1 MGPLSGWKTF
11 PRKPGV
17 YLMSDARGKVLYV
30 GKGKDLRSRLH
41 NYAVQGGDGRPQIP
55 HLLGR
60 TASVRCIVTS
70 SEKEALLL
78 EHTLIKEH
86 RPPFNIFLR
95 DDKEY
100 LLLRIDRKEEFPRP
114 ELVRRVAKD
123 GAMYFGPFSSARGIR
138 ETLRILYRFFPL
150 CSCSRK
156 KFASRTRPCLNY
168 QMGRCAGAC
177 AGFISRE
184 HYLPIVDNAV
194 RFLRGNY
201 RDLLK
206 SWRAEM
212 NGLAN
217 EMKFEEAA
225 RLRDRIAI
233 VEQTLV
239 RQRVV
244 RTVPGDVDAVG
255 WFRDGDEGTAA
266 LLHIRE
272 GRLSD
277 AHTYH
282 FRVGLEEGES
292 ITSFLLQHYAEG
304 AYFPG
309 EILLP
314 FGIPDPKPV
323 ATLLSERA
331 GNPIAVRTP
340 GKGER
345 ARLVGLANRNAAEAH
360 RMRKEKEADYERL
373 SERLASLCRLPKPP
387 VRIEGF
393 DISNIGGAE
402 PSGSMVTFVGGKG
415 VKKWYRKFA
424 VRGTAGQ
431 DDFAMMEEVVRR
443 RFGHDEDFGGMPDL
457 VLIDGGKGQLTS
469 ALAAMN
475 AAGYG
480 SIPVIS
486 LAKERVRGGRTVSH
500 ERIFLPGRKNPVVL
514 PPNDSVLLLLMRIRD
529 EAHRFALSYHRARRA
544 KQFTGQNSGRN
555 PLPRLLRDRRPR
567 KGA

>member
-1 MGPLSGWKTF
+1 MPLLSRWKTF
-11 PRKPGV
+11 PQAPGV

-30 GKGKDLRSRLH
+30 GKAKNLRARLQQ
-41 NYAVQGGDGRPQIP
+41 YAARGGDGRPQIP

-78 EHTLIKEH
+78 ENTLIKEH
-86 RPPFNIFLR
+86 RPAFNIFLR

-100 LLLRIDRKEEFPRP
+100 LLLRIDRKEAYPRS

-123 GAMYFGPFSSARGIR
+123 GATYFGPYSSARGIR
-138 ETLRILYRFFPL
+138 ETLRILQRFFPL

-177 AGFISRE
+177 AGMISRE
-184 HYLPIVDNAV
+184 EYLPIVDDAV

-201 RDLLK
+201 RDLLGEWK
-206 SWRAEM
+206 AEM
-212 NGLAN
+212 TGLAK
-217 EMKFEEAA
+217 EMRFEEAA
-225 RLRDRIAI
+225 RLRDRISI
-233 VEQTLV
+233 VENTLV

-244 RTVPGDVDAVG
+244 RMVAGEVDAVG
-255 WFRDGDEGTAA
+255 WFREGDEGTAA
-266 LLHIRE
+266 ILHIRE

-277 AHTYH
+277 AHSYH
-282 FRVGLEEGES
+282 FRASEGDDEA
-292 ITSFLLQHYAEG
+292 IPSFLLQHYWEG
-304 AYFPG
+304 VYFPG

-314 FGIPDPKPV
+314 RAIPDPKTV
-323 ATLLSERA
+323 ASLLSERA
-331 GNPIAVRTP
+331 GRPVFVRVP

-345 ARLVGLANRNAAEAH
+345 ARLVELANRNAEEAD

-373 SERLASLCRLPKPP
+373 SARLASLCRLPGPP

-402 PSGSMVTFVGGKG
+402 PTGSMVTFVGGKA
-415 VKKWYRKFA
+415 VKKWYRRFA
-424 VRGTAGQ
+424 VRGITGQ

-443 RFGHDEDFGGMPDL
+443 RFGHDEDFGGIPDL
-457 VLIDGGKGQLTS
+457 VLIDGGKGQLSS
-469 ALAAMN
+469 AIAAME
-475 AAGYG
+475 AAGFG
-480 SIPVIS
+480 FVPVVS
-486 LAKERVRGGRTVSH
+486 LAKERARGGKTVSR
-500 ERIFLPGRKNPVVL
+500 ERIFLPGRKNAVIL
-514 PPNDSVLLLLMRIRD
+514 PPNDPVLLLLMRIRD

-544 KQFTGQNSGRN
+544 KQFTGG
-555 PLPRLLRDRRPR
+555 
-567 KGA
+567 

>member
-138 ETLRILYRFFPL
+138 ETLRILSRFFPL

-212 NGLAN
+212 KGLAN

-486 LAKERVRGGRTVSH
+486 LAKERARGGRTVSH

-514 PPNDSVLLLLMRIRD
+514 PPNDPVLLLLMRIRD

-544 KQFTGQNSGRN
+544 KKFTGE
-555 PLPRLLRDRRPR
+555 
-567 KGA
+567 GAGTSR